1 MYKSSPAPKG
11 GSGGRE
17 VVICLMDKIPNT
29 LFIRAVAASARLPI
43 KKKNKWGAGSFY
55 NNGREERRLPCDRD
69 PGKPVK
75 VL

>member
-43 KKKNKWGAGSFY
+43 KKKKI
-55 NNGREERRLPCDRD
+55 NGERGVFIITAEKNVDSRVIGTPASR
-69 PGKPVK
+69 
-75 VL
+75 